1 MNAAVFPEP
10 VSATPMTSRPA
21 RPIGMAAIW
30 MGDGFLYPTLSMA
43 CGNKCGG
50 RECGG
55 GGGGYGAPTPN
66 KVMKGGG
73 NRGNGCMHA

>member
-1 MNAAVFPEP
+1 MNAAVFPDP

-43 CGNKCGG
+43 CRRKDGGSVEWGGLCGH
-50 RECGG
+50 
-55 GGGGYGAPTPN
+55 APTPN
-66 KVMKGGG
+66 KVMKGGD
-73 NRGNGCMHA
+73 RGNGLMHA